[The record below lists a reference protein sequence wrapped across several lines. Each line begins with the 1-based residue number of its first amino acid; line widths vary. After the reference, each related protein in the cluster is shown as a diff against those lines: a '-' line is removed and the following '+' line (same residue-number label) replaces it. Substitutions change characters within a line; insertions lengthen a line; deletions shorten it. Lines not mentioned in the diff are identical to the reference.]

1 MPISD
6 TPVIT
11 TSAIEELFKHTNFGG
26 QEKTEA
32 GRLGLMVEC
41 VLKRASGFSDGS
53 TITSICMKAGLLPDS
68 LKPTQSSI
76 RWAFLQIYKSNAAN
90 ICERLEA
97 GRNAAW

>member
-1 MPISD
+1 MGIPTEYIIS
-6 TPVIT
+6 PE
-11 TSAIEELFKHTNFGG
+11 AIEILFKGTNFGG

-41 VLKRASGFSDGS
+41 IFKRASGFSDGS

-68 LKPTQSSI
+68 LKPTQSAI